1 MMIVTSVGLMMDLI
15 HCLLFINNDVGIVVG
30 RDLMESFHLSSIS
43 STVNLV

>member
-1 MMIVTSVGLMMDLI
+1 MDLI
-15 HCLLFINNDVGIVVG
+15 HCLLFINNDMEIAVD